1 MHRRPLKRQHQ
12 NSKQPSNIFKR
23 LTLNA
28 GRLGVNTGLLNKRGL
43 IMDSDRI
50 NELISDNDI
59 FDMTDR
65 VYWNVINFLGIEDD
79 CVEID
84 PDTDGT
90 RNTEHG
96 ALLYNVIEAAL
107 FDKD

>member
-1 MHRRPLKRQHQ
+1 
-12 NSKQPSNIFKR
+12 
-23 LTLNA
+23 
-28 GRLGVNTGLLNKRGL
+28 
-43 IMDSDRI
+43 MDSDRI

-96 ALLYNVIEAAL
+96 TLLYNVIEAAL

>member
-1 MHRRPLKRQHQ
+1 MHRRPLKRQRL
-12 NSKQPSNIFKR
+12 NSKPLSIIFKR
-23 LTLNA
+23 FILE
-28 GRLGVNTGLLNKRGL
+28 RLGVNTGLLNKRGL
-43 IMDSDRI
+43 IMDGDRI
-50 NELISDNDI
+50 NELISDNDL